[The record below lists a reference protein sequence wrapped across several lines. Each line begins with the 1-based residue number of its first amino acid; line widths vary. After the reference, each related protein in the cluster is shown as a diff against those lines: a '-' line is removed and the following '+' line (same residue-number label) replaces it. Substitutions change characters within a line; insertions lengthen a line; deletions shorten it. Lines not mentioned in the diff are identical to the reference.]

1 MNKVEKWFPDVD
13 KIWFNGEMVNWEDAN
28 IHVLSHGVAYGSGVF
43 EGLRCY
49 NTIDGPRTFR
59 VKEHIE
65 RWRDS
70 AKQLR
75 MTIPFSDEEL
85 IDGINQTI
93 LENNLDSCYIRP
105 LSFFGYHS
113 LGVHPLDC
121 PVDVVIATWPWE
133 NYLGADA
140 KEKGVRCCF
149 SPWIRVHSQMVP
161 SAAKATGLYIGSMLA
176 RVDAI
181 DKGFDE
187 ALMLDATG
195 NVAEACTENIFVVKD
210 GVIATPGLDS
220 SILPG
225 ITRKSIIELARDLG
239 YTVEVRSIAR
249 GEVYSANEVFL
260 TGSAAEIKP
269 VREVDSREIGT
280 GKPGP
285 ITKHLMDEFSA
296 IVRGE
301 NPKYAKW
308 LDPVTS
314 PSKVL

>member
-1 MNKVEKWFPDVD
+1 MEKVKKWFPDVE
-13 KIWFNGEMVNWEDAN
+13 KIWFNGKLVKWEEAN

-49 NTIDGPRTFR
+49 NTIYGPRTFR

-75 MTIPFSDEEL
+75 MTIPYSDEEL
-85 IDGINQTI
+85 IEAINNTI
-93 LENNLDSCYIRP
+93 IENDLEACYIRP
-105 LSFFGYHS
+105 LAFFGYHS
-113 LGVHPLDC
+113 LGVDPLDC

-133 NYLGADA
+133 DYLGSAA
-140 KEKGVRCCF
+140 KSKGVRCCF

-176 RVDAI
+176 RVDAK

-187 ALMLDATG
+187 AIMLDGVG

-225 ITRKSIIELARDLG
+225 ITRKSIIELAKELG
-239 YTVEVRSIAR
+239 YTVEIRSIAR
-249 GEVYSANEVFL
+249 GEIYSANEVFL

-269 VREVDSREIGT
+269 VREVDARKIGS
-280 GKPGP
+280 GEPGP
-285 ITKHLMDEFSA
+285 ITKHLISEFSN
-296 IVRGE
+296 IVRGK
-301 NPKYAKW
+301 NSKYLKW
-308 LDPVTS
+308 LDSVINVKPVT
-314 PSKVL
+314 